1 MNYNVSR
8 LRMFAGPNG
17 SGKSTLKEL
26 LAPELL
32 GIYINPDEIEKEI
45 KQFDFLDFR
54 QYEVKTTA
62 EEILSFMQKSTLL
75 AKANLQEET
84 EYLKYNDYKLIFT
97 EVAVNAYF
105 ASVCADFIRQKLLE
119 QRTSFTFETV
129 MSAPDK
135 IAVLKTAQKLGYR
148 TYLYFIATADPL
160 INISRVQNRVLMG
173 GHNVPEDKI
182 ISRYHRSIDYLW
194 SAIQHTNRAY
204 IFDNSNI
211 KHAWLQYRSACYLTE
226 LDYEKNTKKTRH
238 FDLNNI

>member
-32 GIYINPDEIEKEI
+32 GIYINPDEIEKES

-75 AKANLQEET
+75 AKANLQEEA

-105 ASVCADFIRQKLLE
+105 ASVCADFIRKKWSWYKP
-119 QRTSFTFETV
+119 TGF
-129 MSAPDK
+129 
-135 IAVLKTAQKLGYR
+135 
-148 TYLYFIATADPL
+148 
-160 INISRVQNRVLMG
+160 
-173 GHNVPEDKI
+173 
-182 ISRYHRSIDYLW
+182 RSMD
-194 SAIQHTNRAY
+194 
-204 IFDNSNI
+204 
-211 KHAWLQYRSACYLTE
+211 
-226 LDYEKNTKKTRH
+226 
-238 FDLNNI
+238 